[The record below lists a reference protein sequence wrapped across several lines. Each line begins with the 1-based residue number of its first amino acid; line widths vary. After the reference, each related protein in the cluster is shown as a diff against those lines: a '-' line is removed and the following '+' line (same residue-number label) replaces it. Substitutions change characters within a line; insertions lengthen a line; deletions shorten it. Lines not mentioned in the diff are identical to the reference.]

1 MRYAPKKDCL
11 IFVGDLV
18 NKGPASCEI
27 IDFALKHG
35 ALAVLGNHDDA
46 ALNAYNE
53 LIRNNTSPNNFPW
66 VAEMSQVQAGYLASL
81 PFSLSIP
88 ELKIIIVHAGLV
100 PGVSLEK
107 QNLTDLYKMRYLR
120 RKWTT
125 IEALE
130 VWDEECLQWADVWNG
145 PQHVIFGHDAVRGL
159 QTKKYATGLD
169 AGCVYG
175 GRLAACLIPAGKLLQ
190 MKREGQK
197 AATKSQSKNSFD
209 PTANNLEIEIIT
221 VAGRSIDS

>member
-1 MRYAPKKDCL
+1 MDWLPEDGRLIVVGDVHGCYLQLEELLEDVNYAPKKDCL

-18 NKGPASCEI
+18 NKGPASCEVGTQQGDLYKTLMQI
-27 IDFALKHG
+27 IDLALKHG

-53 LIRNNTSPNNFPW
+53 LVGNNTSPNNFPW

-125 IEALE
+125 LEAME

-145 PQHVIFGHDAVRGL
+145 EVEIASCDHIAL
-159 QTKKYATGLD
+159 QVLS
-169 AGCVYG
+169 
-175 GRLAACLIPAGKLLQ
+175 
-190 MKREGQK
+190 M
-197 AATKSQSKNSFD
+197 
-209 PTANNLEIEIIT
+209 
-221 VAGRSIDS
+221 